1 MEWFFSPDNT
11 TDMEEGLLIL
21 DSTPST
27 VTLPPQFP
35 TISDNLDIDLPSE
48 SGE

>member
-1 MEWFFSPDNT
+1 MEWFFPPDNT
-11 TDMEEGLLIL
+11 TDLEEGSPIL

-27 VTLPPQFP
+27 VTFPSQLP

-48 SGE
+48 AGE